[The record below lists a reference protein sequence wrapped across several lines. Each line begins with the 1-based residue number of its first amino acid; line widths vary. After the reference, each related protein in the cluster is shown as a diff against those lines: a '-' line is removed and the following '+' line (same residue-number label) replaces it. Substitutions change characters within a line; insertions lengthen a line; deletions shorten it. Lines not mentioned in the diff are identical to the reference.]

1 MSGRRPRGTR
11 SAVGVA
17 VAVCALGLVPLA
29 VLAALSLVWSERALR
44 DSAQDRI
51 RESSAAAAAFETTR
65 LAGLEDYLGTFAA
78 GPGVLEPFRP
88 HRRPGGPVAAGRGR
102 GRVR

>member
-1 MSGRRPRGTR
+1 MSGPLPRGTR
-11 SAVGVA
+11 SAAGIA
-17 VAVCALGLVPLA
+17 VTVCVLGLVPLA